1 MPTLEKDTIAIF
13 EELIRAH
20 HRDFLRFA
28 TALFR
33 RSNGK
38 ADIDRAEEA
47 VQEALTIAWEKQDL
61 FLSSPNPIGW
71 MYLTIKNVSNN
82 MLRQDH
88 QWAMRILQAQ
98 QTTDSSVVPPP
109 GGELELEGMVPPED
123 LDLLKRLYL
132 HGETYE
138 EVAQELGLKKSTLA
152 MRVHRIKKAF
162 QKNYQDTEKTSDLAC
177 EQTTPEKHVINRG
190 GLKQ

>member
-98 QTTDSSVVPPP
+98 QATETFAAPPP
-109 GGELELEGMVPPED
+109 GQDLELEGIVPQAD
-123 LDLLKRLYL
+123 LDLLKRIYLY
-132 HGETYE
+132 GETYE
-138 EVAQELGLKKSTLA
+138 EVAQELGLKKSALA
-152 MRVHRIKKAF
+152 MRVHRIKKTF
-162 QKNYQDTEKTSDLAC
+162 QKNYQEMK
-177 EQTTPEKHVINRG
+177 KNF
-190 GLKQ
+190 